1 MSHEITEETEEE
13 SQWFINTKYQK
24 EKIMKIIQ
32 NQKSLYSSSTTTS
45 SSLSLSSSIATS
57 FSYSKSSS
65 LLELMKGGSTSMRRL
80 FDMEH
85 TSLSNHFDYYSGSPI
100 IKPISLWDSD
110 SDREFHDPWALFKKI
125 GSTNG
130 YGIDRESELASK
142 GTHMDEDFG
151 SHNRNDKKG
160 KHKLSRKKSFRRLP
174 RFSLWR
180 CGRFKFHLRLR
191 RFKFRIWDRKLK

>member
-1 MSHEITEETEEE
+1 MSHEITEEPEEE
-13 SQWFINTKYQK
+13 SQWFINTKSQK

-32 NQKSLYSSSTTTS
+32 NQKSLYSSTS
-45 SSLSLSSSIATS
+45 SSLSLS
-57 FSYSKSSS
+57 SKSSS

-110 SDREFHDPWALFKKI
+110 SDREFQDPWALIKKI

-142 GTHMDEDFG
+142 GTHMDEEFG

-160 KHKLSRKKSFRRLP
+160 KNKLTRKKSFRRLP

-180 CGRFKFHLRLR
+180 CGRFNFPLRLR
-191 RFKFRIWDRKLK
+191 RFKIQIWDRKFK

>member
-1 MSHEITEETEEE
+1 MSHEIIEETEGE

-32 NQKSLYSSSTTTS
+32 NQKSLYSSTTS
-45 SSLSLSSSIATS
+45 SSSL
-57 FSYSKSSS
+57 SYSKSSS

-85 TSLSNHFDYYSGSPI
+85 TSLSNHFDSYSGSPI

-110 SDREFHDPWALFKKI
+110 SDREFQDPWALIKKI
-125 GSTNG
+125 GFTNG

-142 GTHMDEDFG
+142 GSDMNEDFG
-151 SHNRNDKKG
+151 SHTRNDKKG
-160 KHKLSRKKSFRRLP
+160 KHKLSRKKSYRRLP

-180 CGRFKFHLRLR
+180 CGRLKFSLRLR
-191 RFKFRIWDRKLK
+191 RFKFRIWDRKFK

>member
-1 MSHEITEETEEE
+1 MSHEIIEETDEE
-13 SQWFINTKYQK
+13 SHWFINTKDQK

-32 NQKSLYSSSTTTS
+32 YQKSQYLSTTS
-45 SSLSLSSSIATS
+45 SSSPSLLSSAASS
-57 FSYSKSSS
+57 SSYTKSRS

-110 SDREFHDPWALFKKI
+110 SEREFQDPWALIKKI
-125 GSTNG
+125 GSTSF

-142 GTHMDEDFG
+142 GSHMDGDFG
-151 SHNRNDKKG
+151 SQNINDKKG
-160 KHKLSRKKSFRRLP
+160 KYILTRKKKFRRLP
-174 RFSLWR
+174 GLGFWR
-180 CGRFKFHLRLR
+180 CGRFILTLRLR
-191 RFKFRIWDRKLK
+191 RIKFRIWGRKFS

>member
-1 MSHEITEETEEE
+1 MSHEITEEPEEE
-13 SQWFINTKYQK
+13 SQWFINTKSQK
-24 EKIMKIIQ
+24 ERIMKIIQ
-32 NQKSLYSSSTTTS
+32 NQKSLYSSTSS
-45 SSLSLSSSIATS
+45 SSLSLS
-57 FSYSKSSS
+57 SKSSS

-110 SDREFHDPWALFKKI
+110 SDREFQDPWALIKKI

-151 SHNRNDKKG
+151 SQNRNDKKG
-160 KHKLSRKKSFRRLP
+160 KHKLTRKKSFRRLP

-180 CGRFKFHLRLR
+180 CGRFNFPLRLR
-191 RFKFRIWDRKLK
+191 RFKFRIWDRKFK